1 MHAPLTEDMICS
13 LVAGRRSTPFLSR
26 LTTKEY
32 VRCKTMSNRTPSM
45 GGFHQ
50 PPETIVSLLSLVR
63 ENLQMDVAFVSEFAG
78 DQLVFRALEGD
89 AQSFGWREGESIPL
103 DESYC
108 KRVLEGRIPNVV
120 PDARRQESTKDLWVT
135 SEANIGSYVAV
146 PVVLSDGRPYGT
158 LCCVSH
164 KADPGLRERDLR
176 LMEGVA
182 RELSRQIRSE
192 EHTSELQSRQYLV
205 C

>member
-1 MHAPLTEDMICS
+1 MSEQIP
-13 LVAGRRSTPFLSR
+13 SR
-26 LTTKEY
+26 
-32 VRCKTMSNRTPSM
+32 
-45 GGFHQ
+45 GGLHQ

-89 AQSFGWREGESIPL
+89 AESFGWRAGEGFPL

-108 KRVLEGRIPNVV
+108 KRVLEGRLPNVV

-135 SEANIGSYVAV
+135 REANIGSYVAV

-164 KADPGLRERDLR
+164 KADPGLRERELG

-182 RELSRQIRSE
+182 RELSRQIQRE
-192 EHTSELQSRQYLV
+192 GLR
-205 C
+205 

>member
-1 MHAPLTEDMICS
+1 
-13 LVAGRRSTPFLSR
+13 
-26 LTTKEY
+26 
-32 VRCKTMSNRTPSM
+32 MSEQTPSM
-45 GGFHQ
+45 GSLHQ
-50 PPETIVSLLSLVR
+50 PPETIKGLLSMVR

-89 AQSFGWREGESIPL
+89 AGSFGWREGEGFPL

-108 KRVLEGRIPNVV
+108 KRVLEGRLPNVV
-120 PDARRQESTKDLWVT
+120 PDARSEDLTKDLWVT

-164 KADPGLRERDLR
+164 EADPGLRERDLG

-182 RELSRQIRSE
+182 REVSRQIQRE
-192 EHTSELQSRQYLV
+192 DLR
-205 C
+205 

>member
-1 MHAPLTEDMICS
+1 
-13 LVAGRRSTPFLSR
+13 
-26 LTTKEY
+26 
-32 VRCKTMSNRTPSM
+32 MSEQTPSM
-45 GGFHQ
+45 GSLHQ
-50 PPETIVSLLSLVR
+50 PPETIKGLLSMVR

-89 AQSFGWREGESIPL
+89 AGSFGWREGEDFPL

-108 KRVLEGRIPNVV
+108 KRVLEGRLPNVV
-120 PDARRQESTKDLWVT
+120 PDARSEDLTKDLWVT

-164 KADPGLRERDLR
+164 EADPGLRERDLG

-182 RELSRQIRSE
+182 REVSRQIQRE
-192 EHTSELQSRQYLV
+192 DLR
-205 C
+205 